1 MQSRRIH
8 LSHVLISGDFSLPV
22 SVCIDRLAQSGVC
35 VNMWCEVLAVSY
47 ERNIVHADG
56 RNGLTQ
62 AQSESPSVAGLLLK
76 HGARAAFNV
85 PLNTL

>member
-1 MQSRRIH
+1 VQSRRIH
-8 LSHVLISGDFSLPV
+8 LSRVLISGDFSLPV
-22 SVCIDRLAQSGVC
+22 SVCIDRLVQSGVC

-56 RNGLTQ
+56 LTQ

-76 HGARAAFNV
+76 HGA
-85 PLNTL
+85 